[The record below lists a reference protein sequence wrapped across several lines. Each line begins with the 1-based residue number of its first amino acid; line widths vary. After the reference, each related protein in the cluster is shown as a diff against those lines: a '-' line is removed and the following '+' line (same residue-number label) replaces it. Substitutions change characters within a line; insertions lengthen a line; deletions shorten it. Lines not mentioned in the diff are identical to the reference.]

1 MTNKF
6 IVGEKWQNIGL
17 KYDGHGREFGIK
29 EWDLRKKY
37 NAGHDGLPK
46 LKYSDRCTCV
56 KTGTRAV

>member
-29 EWDLRKKY
+29 EWDLRK
-37 NAGHDGLPK
+37 NI
-46 LKYSDRCTCV
+46 
-56 KTGTRAV
+56 TRAMMAYPN